1 MACGWGAPPRP
12 AGGCEYAKDATPS
25 SAANIRTFLL
35 RIALL
40 SYPKP
45 PNHQTVLSSQSR
57 QATVDERTKS
67 SARGSLVDVISFKHV
82 LIPLSPLYCALPST
96 GGAGCPKR
104 GYHHRR
110 SRRLLCRR
118 RPACGERPDWLPEW
132 RRHRW

>member
-57 QATVDERTKS
+57 QATADERTES
-67 SARGSLVDVISFKHV
+67 PARGSLVDVISFQTCPYSVVPFV
-82 LIPLSPLYCALPST
+82 LCSAFY
-96 GGAGCPKR
+96 
-104 GYHHRR
+104 
-110 SRRLLCRR
+110 RR
-118 RPACGERPDWLPEW
+118 RWLPKTWLPPSPESTPPLPATASL
-132 RRHRW
+132 R